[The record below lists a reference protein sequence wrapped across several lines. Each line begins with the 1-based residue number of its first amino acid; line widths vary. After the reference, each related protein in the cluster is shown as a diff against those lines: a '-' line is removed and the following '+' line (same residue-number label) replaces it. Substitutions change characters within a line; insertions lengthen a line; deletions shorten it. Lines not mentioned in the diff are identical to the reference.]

1 MAEEIIEQLQGNE
14 SNRDGQG
21 ADNQIL
27 ESSQGTTDGQKSEE
41 KMLTQAEFEKALKK
55 RLEREAKKYADYD
68 DLKAKAAEYEQKL
81 EEQRLAELSEK
92 ERAEELA
99 KKFEAEKQ
107 QLAAELDALRIE
119 VQSQKIKAKFNEVAT
134 NAGIAYL
141 SDAFALA
148 DLTNVTF
155 NDEGEIVGMEDVIQA
170 LVDNK
175 PFLVKQKPK
184 TIGQPSNGPLVS
196 DGKTAEQL
204 LKDAAEKARKTGR
217 QEDRVAYAKLKREL
231 TRRK

>member
-1 MAEEIIEQLQGNE
+1 MAEQIIEQLEGNE
-14 SNRDGQG
+14 SNRDGQVS
-21 ADNQIL
+21 DNDNL
-27 ESSQGTTDGQKSEE
+27 ESSQVTLDGQQKEE
-41 KMLTQAEFEKALKK
+41 KLLTQADFDKALKK

-68 DLKAKAAEYEQKL
+68 ELKAKAAEYEAKL

-99 KKFEAEKQ
+99 KKYEEEKQ
-107 QLAAELDALRIE
+107 TLAAELDALRIE
-119 VQSQKIKAKFNEVAT
+119 IQSQKIKSKFTEVAT

-141 SDAFALA
+141 DDAFALA
-148 DLTNVTF
+148 DLTNITI
-155 NDEGEIVGMEDVIQA
+155 GEDGAIVGMEEAIQA

-175 PFLVKQKPK
+175 PFLVKQKQRP
-184 TIGQPSNGPLVS
+184 IGQPSNGPHVN

-204 LKDAAEKARKTGR
+204 LKDAAEKARKSGR

-231 TRRK
+231 KRR

>member
-1 MAEEIIEQLQGNE
+1 MTEQINEQLENNE
-14 SNRDGQG
+14 SNRDAQG
-21 ADNQIL
+21 IENQKL
-27 ESSQGTTDGQKSEE
+27 ESSQGTTDGQQSDE
-41 KMLTQAEFEKALKK
+41 KLLTQAEFEKALKK

-81 EEQRLAELSEK
+81 EEQRLAELTEK

-99 KKFEAEKQ
+99 KKFEAEKEA
-107 QLAAELDALRIE
+107 LAAELEALRSE
-119 VQSQKIKAKFNEVAT
+119 NQKQKIKAKFNEVAT

-148 DLTNVTF
+148 DLANVTM
-155 NDEGEIVGMEDVIQA
+155 NEDGEIVGMDEAVKA
-170 LVDNK
+170 LVEHK
-175 PFLVKQKPK
+175 PFLVKQKPR
-184 TIGQPSNGPLVS
+184 TIGQPSNAPMVS

-204 LKDAAEKARKTGR
+204 LKDAAEKARKSGR